1 MDCSL
6 YHHLLGSSG
15 EIEERRK
22 EMGVG
27 ALLLGEIAHN
37 RHTVDV
43 IE

>member
-1 MDCSL
+1 MDRSL

-15 EIEERRK
+15 EMEERRK

-27 ALLLGEIAHN
+27 ALLVGETAHN
-37 RHTVDV
+37 RCIVDV